1 MFIGL
6 LIVAF
11 IAFVVAIFL
20 FKDGERD
27 GGVIASVVCA
37 LAIIGAILCGITV
50 VDAGHRGVVVLF
62 GNVDDKPLTEGLHLV
77 NPLASVEEMSVR
89 TERSE
94 NNYIAETSDTQSVTV
109 TVQMNWRPDPEKM
122 PTLYRTFGT
131 TYAEKIIS
139 PALNEAIRAEVSR
152 HKVSELIVQRPTIRA
167 SVQSAVAEWIKRHD
181 LILVEMAVANIDFSE
196 KYDEAIES
204 KQVEEQ
210 KAAAKIYEL
219 RGVVTEA
226 EKREAQ
232 AKGDAAAVR
241 AAAQGKADA
250 LRIEGE
256 AQAQYN
262 RLVAESLTGLIVD
275 RMKVERWDG
284 KLPVYMLSSAT
295 PLIALPEGK

>member
-11 IAFVVAIFL
+11 LAFVIGIVL
-20 FKDGERD
+20 FKTDDKE
-27 GGVIASVVCA
+27 GGVIASIVCI
-37 LAIIGAILCGITV
+37 LAVIGAILCGITV

-62 GNVDDKPLTEGLHLV
+62 GNVNDKPLSEGLHLV
-77 NPLASVEEMSVR
+77 NPLASVTKMSVQM
-89 TERSE
+89 ERAE

-109 TVQMNWRPDPEKM
+109 TVQINWRPDPDKM
-122 PTLYRTFGT
+122 PALFQNYGEK
-131 TYAEKIIS
+131 YAEKIIS
-139 PALNEAIRAEVSR
+139 PALNEAVRAEVSR

-167 SVQSAVAEWIKRHD
+167 SVQAAVAEWIKRHN

-210 KAAAKIYEL
+210 KAAAKVYEL

-226 EKREAQ
+226 EKVEAQ
-232 AKGDAAAVR
+232 AKGAAAAVR

-284 KLPVYMLSSAT
+284 KLPVYMMSNAT